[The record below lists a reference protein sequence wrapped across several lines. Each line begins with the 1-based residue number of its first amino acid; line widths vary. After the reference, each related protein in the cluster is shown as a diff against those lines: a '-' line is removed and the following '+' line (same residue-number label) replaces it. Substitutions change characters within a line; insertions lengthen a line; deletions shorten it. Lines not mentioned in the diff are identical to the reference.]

1 MPIGGGEENFC
12 VFGAEPS
19 SGGKAVVDMGG
30 HASEVRGR
38 AAGPSYAR
46 RVMESSVHDV
56 GAVGARVHDGGAV
69 ATEVTETDSIAHD
82 LDDVD
87 AALKR
92 LDAGTYFTDE
102 VTGAPLDPAWLAEHP
117 LARRASP

>member
-1 MPIGGGEENFC
+1 MET
-12 VFGAEPS
+12 GATDVIAAE
-19 SGGKAVVDMGG
+19 SG
-30 HASEVRGR
+30 
-38 AAGPSYAR
+38 
-46 RVMESSVHDV
+46 V
-56 GAVGARVHDGGAV
+56 G
-69 ATEVTETDSIAHD
+69 ETDAIARD

>member
-1 MPIGGGEENFC
+1 
-12 VFGAEPS
+12 
-19 SGGKAVVDMGG
+19 
-30 HASEVRGR
+30 
-38 AAGPSYAR
+38 
-46 RVMESSVHDV
+46 VHDG

-69 ATEVTETDSIAHD
+69 ATGVTETDAIAHD

-87 AALKR
+87 VALKR

-102 VTGAPLDPAWLAEHP
+102 VTGAPLDSAWLAEHP